1 MIIKKLSRPKIKPV
15 LMTCDG
21 SIDKKLEEH
30 EAVNVCF
37 SRYSFTIAAGRMGSG
52 KTSTTLSL
60 LRDVFSQCFHNI
72 FIIIPENSL
81 HSIPVK
87 DNLFLPKEN
96 ESKFIYHD
104 YSEET
109 LQEILDQLHDESAD
123 GYSSLLVIDDF
134 GQKFKTDKRCEN
146 LLNTI
151 IIRMRHLKTS
161 IFLLTQN
168 IYQNPKKW
176 REVCTNLICFDLG
189 KSQMEKIF
197 NEFFDYK
204 KEQFDEIMKLYKN
217 PWDYLLLN
225 LKHKRLFFDYNE
237 ILFDDKK

>member
-1 MIIKKLSRPKIKPV
+1 MQIIKHSKPNIKPV
-15 LMTCDG
+15 MMTCDK
-21 SIDKKLEEH
+21 SIDKKLEQH
-30 EAVNVCF
+30 EAIKVCF
-37 SRYSFTIAAGRMGSG
+37 SRYSFSIIAGKMGSG

-60 LRDVFSQCFHNI
+60 LRGVFSGCFHNI

-81 HSIPVK
+81 HSIPEK

-96 ESKFIYHD
+96 ESKYIYHE
-104 YSEET
+104 YNEESLT
-109 LQEILDQLHDESAD
+109 EILEQLETDSGD
-123 GYSSLLVIDDF
+123 GYSSLLIVDDF
-134 GQKFKTDKRCEN
+134 GSSFKTDKSAER
-146 LLNTI
+146 LLNKI

-161 IFLLTQN
+161 IILLTQN

-176 REVCTNLICFDLG
+176 REVATNLICFDLG

-204 KEQFDEIMKLYKN
+204 REQFDEVMKLYKN

-225 LKHKRLFFDYNE
+225 LKHKRLFFDWNE
-237 ILFDDKK
+237 ITF

>member
-1 MIIKKLSRPKIKPV
+1 MIIKQFSKPKIPKV
-15 LMTCDG
+15 LMTCDNP
-21 SIDKKLEEH
+21 IDDKLLKH
-30 EAVNVCF
+30 EAIKTCF
-37 SRYSFTIAAGRMGSG
+37 STYNFTIIAGKMGQG

-60 LRDVFSQCFHNI
+60 LKSVFGRCFHNI
-72 FIIIPENSL
+72 FVIIPENSL
-81 HSIPVK
+81 NSIPEK

-96 ESKFIYHD
+96 ENKFIYHE
-104 YSEET
+104 YNEQS
-109 LQEILDQLHDESAD
+109 LGEIYDMLVEDSGD
-123 GYSSLLVIDDF
+123 GYSSILIIDDF
-134 GQKFKTDKRCEN
+134 GSEFKTNKTAEKI
-146 LLNTI
+146 LNKI

-161 IFLLTQN
+161 IMLLTQN

-176 REVCTNLICFDLG
+176 REVATNLLVFDLG

-225 LKHKRLFFDYNE
+225 LKHKRLFFDFNE
-237 ILFDDKK
+237 ILFEEK